1 MPSFTLETEANGQ
14 STQVGDPLPSLAA
27 ARRRKP
33 TEALTV
39 NGVAVRVEARTSQ
52 TRVVMHV
59 GIQQFEFDATQA
71 RLAARLLRLAA
82 ATVDPDPVE
91 V

>member
-27 ARRRKP
+27 A
-33 TEALTV
+33 
-39 NGVAVRVEARTSQ
+39 VENA
-52 TRVVMHV
+52 
-59 GIQQFEFDATQA
+59 IQQFEFDATQA
-71 RLAARLLRLAA
+71 RLAARFLRLAA

>member
-1 MPSFTLETEANGQ
+1 MAT
-14 STQVGDPLPSLAA
+14 
-27 ARRRKP
+27 RRRKP
-33 TEALTV
+33 TEALTI

-71 RLAARLLRLAA
+71 RLAARFLRLAA
-82 ATVDPDPVE
+82 ALFGGSPP
-91 V
+91 